1 MKITKARLKEI
12 IKEEIENLYSDYD
25 EDPVKALEKKRKEL
39 KDEIIKSGDMDDFE
53 LYKKLGREL
62 DKLKNQRDN

>member
-1 MKITKARLKEI
+1 MKITKTRLKEI

-25 EDPVKALEKKRKEL
+25 EDPVKALEKKREEL
-39 KDEIIKSGDMDDFE
+39 KGKIIKSGDMDDVE

>member
-1 MKITKARLKEI
+1 MKITKTRLKEI
-12 IKEEIENLYSDYD
+12 IKEEIENLYSDYHK
-25 EDPVKALEKKRKEL
+25 DPVKALEKKRKEL

-62 DKLKNQRDN
+62 NKLKKQRDN

>member
-25 EDPVKALEKKRKEL
+25 EDPVKALEKKREEL
-39 KDEIIKSGDMDDFE
+39 KAKIIKSGDMDDFE